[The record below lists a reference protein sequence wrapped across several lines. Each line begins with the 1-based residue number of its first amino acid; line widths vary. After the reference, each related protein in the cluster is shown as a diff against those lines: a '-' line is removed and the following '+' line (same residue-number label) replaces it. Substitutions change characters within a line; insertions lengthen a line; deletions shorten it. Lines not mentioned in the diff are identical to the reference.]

1 MTELLG
7 WAINCAV
14 PVVAT
19 IASVDSLHPNLVPGR
34 GRKKGFTTVVNL
46 KLPNAVSCP
55 FNPGNPAQLK
65 FLLT

>member
-46 KLPNAVSCP
+46 KLPNAVRYHANDF
-55 FNPGNPAQLK
+55 FNYSIE
-65 FLLT
+65 